1 MTLCVNTDPEKNKRK
16 MKHLTKIWIVFVALS
31 AAMPTFA
38 GPWSLDSC
46 INYAI
51 DHNLTVKARQLEVEG
66 AELSVTEARDKYLP
80 TAAASASQGWAF
92 GRGLT
97 AQNTYADRNTSQFG
111 WNIGVELPIF
121 QGLSAYRQEKVARAN
136 LVAILQQTDVAK
148 DDVTL
153 NVMAQYLQAL
163 YCKELT
169 AVATEQR
176 NLSKIEV
183 ERREILL
190 ENGKIP
196 EADLL
201 EAKAQLASDES
212 TLTQN
217 ENNYRLALVE
227 LAQLLNLGVDI
238 AGFDVAPLPDRE
250 TLIPSPEDVYRNAL
264 VNNSSVLA
272 TRQQINVAERQ
283 IELAKTGYYPQLSF
297 SLGLGSS
304 HYHLNG
310 EINPSFGRQ
319 MRDNYSTSM
328 SFRLQIPLFDAFSTR
343 NNINRAKLQRKQAE
357 LQAETTESDLFKAIQ
372 RAYYEAVSA
381 KRKIEAS
388 EAAVVSTRAAFNV
401 MQDKYNFGRANATEF
416 EQSKTAY
423 IKAQA
428 DAVQARMELIL
439 RYKILEF
446 YNRH

>member
-1 MTLCVNTDPEKNKRK
+1 M
-16 MKHLTKIWIVFVALS
+16 HLKKILS
-31 AAMPTFA
+31 ATAALLATFTMEA

-51 DHNLTVKARQLEVEG
+51 EHNLTVRARQLDAEG

-80 TAAASASQGWAF
+80 TASASGAQSWDF

-97 AQNTYADRNTSQFG
+97 SQNTYANRNTSQFG
-111 WNIGVELPIF
+111 WNVGVDLPLF
-121 QGLSAYRQEKVARAN
+121 QGLSAYRQEKVSRAN
-136 LVAILQQTDVAK
+136 LVAVLQQIQVAK

-153 NVMAQYLQAL
+153 NVMAQYLQTL
-163 YCKELT
+163 LSKELT
-169 AVATEQR
+169 AIATEQR

-217 ENNYRLALVE
+217 ENNYRLALVD
-227 LAQLLNLGVDI
+227 LAQLLNLGADLE
-238 AGFDVAPLPDRE
+238 GFDVSPLPE
-250 TLIPSPEDVYRNAL
+250 WQGLLPSAEEVYRNAL
-264 VNNSSVLA
+264 AGNSSIMMA
-272 TRQQINVAERQ
+272 RQQITVADRQ
-283 IELAKTGYYPQLSF
+283 IELAKTGYYPKLSF

-304 HYHLNG
+304 YYHLNG
-310 EINPSFGRQ
+310 ENNVSFGRQ
-319 MRDNYSTSM
+319 MRDNYSTSL
-328 SFRLQIPLFDAFSTR
+328 SFRLQIPIFDAFSTR
-343 NNINRAKLQRKQAE
+343 NNINRAKLQRRQAE

-423 IKAQA
+423 INAQA
-428 DAVQARMELIL
+428 EAVQARMELVL

-446 YNRH
+446 YNR

>member
-1 MTLCVNTDPEKNKRK
+1 
-16 MKHLTKIWIVFVALS
+16 MKHIVKPVFTCMAVLS
-31 AAMPTFA
+31 ALATQA
-38 GPWSLDSC
+38 GTWSLDSC

-51 DHNLTVKARQLEVEG
+51 DHNLTVRARQLDVEG
-66 AELSVTEARDKYLP
+66 AQLSITEARDRYLP
-80 TAAASASQGWAF
+80 TASASASQGWAF

-111 WNIGVELPIF
+111 WNVGVELPLF
-121 QGLSAYRQEKVARAN
+121 QGLSVYRQEKVARAN

-169 AVATEQR
+169 DVATEQR
-176 NLSKIEV
+176 NLSRIEV

-196 EADLL
+196 EADLI
-201 EAKAQLASDES
+201 EAKAQLAADES

-217 ENNYRLALVE
+217 ENNYQLALVD
-227 LAQLLNLGVDI
+227 LAQLLNLGADI
-238 AGFDVAPLPDRE
+238 ANFDIAPLPDRQ
-250 TLIPSPEDVYRNAL
+250 TLTPSADEVYRNAL

-272 TRQQINVAERQ
+272 SRQQITVADRQ

-304 HYHLNG
+304 YYHLNG
-310 EINPSFGRQ
+310 EQNAPFGRQ
-319 MRDNYSTSM
+319 MRDNYSTSL
-328 SFRLQIPLFDAFSTR
+328 SFRLQIPIFDAFSTR
-343 NNINRAKLQRKQAE
+343 NSINRAKLQRRQAE
-357 LQAETTESDLFKAIQ
+357 LQVETAESDLFKAIQ

-381 KRKIEAS
+381 QRKIEAT

-428 DAVQARMELIL
+428 EAVQARMELIL
-439 RYKILEF
+439 RNKILEF

>member
-1 MTLCVNTDPEKNKRK
+1 
-16 MKHLTKIWIVFVALS
+16 MKHITKIAIAC
-31 AAMPTFA
+31 AAIASTLPAHA

-51 DHNLTVKARQLEVEG
+51 EHNLTVRARQLEAEG
-66 AELSVTEARDKYLP
+66 AKLSVTEAQDKYLP
-80 TAAASASQGWAF
+80 TASASASQGWDF

-97 AQNTYADRNTSQFG
+97 SQNTYANRNTSQFG
-111 WNIGVELPIF
+111 WSVGVNLPLF
-121 QGLSAYRQEKVARAN
+121 QGLSAFRQEKVARAN
-136 LVAILQQTDVAK
+136 LVAILQQTEVAK

-190 ENGKIP
+190 ANGKIP

-217 ENNYRLALVE
+217 ENNFKLALVD
-227 LAQLLNLGVDI
+227 LAQLLNLGADI
-238 AGFDVAPLPDRE
+238 EGFDVAPLPDRE
-250 TLIPSPEDVYRNAL
+250 TLIPSADEVYRNAL
-264 VNNSSVLA
+264 GNNSSVLA
-272 TRQQINVAERQ
+272 TRQQINIADRQ

-304 HYHLNG
+304 YYHLNG
-310 EINPSFGRQ
+310 EANPSFGRQ
-319 MRDNYSTSM
+319 MRDNYSTSL

-343 NNINRAKLQRKQAE
+343 NNINRAKLQRRQAE
-357 LQAETTESDLFKAIQ
+357 LQVETTESDLFKAIQ

-381 KRKIEAS
+381 KRKIDAS

-416 EQSKTAY
+416 EQSKSAY
-423 IKAQA
+423 IKARA
-428 DAVQARMELIL
+428 EAVQARMELIL
-439 RYKILEF
+439 RHRILEF